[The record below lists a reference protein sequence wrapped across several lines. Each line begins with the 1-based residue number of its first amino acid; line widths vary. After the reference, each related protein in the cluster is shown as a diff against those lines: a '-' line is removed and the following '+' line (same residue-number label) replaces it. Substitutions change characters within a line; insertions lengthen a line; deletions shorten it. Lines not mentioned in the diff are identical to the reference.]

1 MIFSDGLPSA
11 DSFALSPMSSAIGW
25 GHNDMANDS
34 DLESVNLVRK
44 VCVFL
49 KKIDPEGKGIDQ
61 TETILPIFCRQKI
74 GL

>member
-1 MIFSDGLPSA
+1 MLALFSKNLSA
-11 DSFALSPMSSAIGW
+11 DLGI
-25 GHNDMANDS
+25 
-34 DLESVNLVRK
+34 NLVRK

-61 TETILPIFCRQKI
+61 TEVTLSIFCRQKI